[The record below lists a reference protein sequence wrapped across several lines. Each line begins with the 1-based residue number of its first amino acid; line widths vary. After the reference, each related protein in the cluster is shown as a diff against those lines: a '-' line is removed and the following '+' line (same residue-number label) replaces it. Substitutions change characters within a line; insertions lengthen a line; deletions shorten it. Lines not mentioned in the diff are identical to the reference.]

1 MQTLS
6 PPALEQEST
15 SLDAPLILHTSDPML
30 TKSSDFPRQEE
41 QKAAATSKFGP
52 SLSAIENLAN
62 QRGIDRRSNMQR
74 AMKTQSHL
82 TQSMS
87 SETKGAPESYD
98 LD

>member
-1 MQTLS
+1 MKTLS

-15 SLDAPLILHTSDPML
+15 SVDAPLILQTSDPML
-30 TKSSDFPRQEE
+30 TNSSDFPRQEE
-41 QKAAATSKFGP
+41 QKAASTSRVGP

-74 AMKTQSHL
+74 TMKTQNHL
-82 TQSMS
+82 MQSMS
-87 SETKGAPESYD
+87 SDTKGAPESYD